1 MNTTLHIAPEHTT
14 LTLPDGSRHTLAIGS
29 ATLLRHNPPSEYE
42 WERAIMT
49 VEDAISPLQTLIN
62 PQSTLYLAQPELAV
76 LADAQGLLSRETVEQ
91 TFQHISRYPT
101 PDTLPDTARIQSPA
115 ADCARMAAPYGLY
128 PSLIAYRV
136 MPIQKIT

>member
-1 MNTTLHIAPEHTT
+1 MNTTLHTAPEHPT

-42 WERAIMT
+42 WERAIMM

-62 PQSTLYLAQPELAV
+62 PQSTLYLAQPDLAV

-101 PDTLPDTARIQSPA
+101 PDTLPDTAQFKA
-115 ADCARMAAPYGLY
+115 LL
-128 PSLIAYRV
+128 LIVREWQHHMGFTQALLL
-136 MPIQKIT
+136 TE

>member
-1 MNTTLHIAPEHTT
+1 MNTILHIAPEHTT

-42 WERAIMT
+42 WERAIMM

-76 LADAQGLLSRETVEQ
+76 LADAQGLLSRQTVDQ
-91 TFQHISRYPT
+91 SIQPTTTYPN
-101 PDTLPDTARIQSPA
+101 PHTLPDTAKFKA
-115 ADCARMAAPYGLY
+115 LL
-128 PSLIAYRV
+128 LIVREWQHHMGFTQALLLTEQQAV
-136 MPIQKIT
+136 

>member
-29 ATLLRHNPPSEYE
+29 ATLLRHNPPSEYDLE
-42 WERAIMT
+42 GA
-49 VEDAISPLQTLIN
+49 VSPLQTLIN
-62 PQSTLYLAQPELAV
+62 PQSTLYLAQPDLAV

-101 PDTLPDTARIQSPA
+101 PDTLPDTAKFKA
-115 ADCARMAAPYGLY
+115 LL
-128 PSLIAYRV
+128 LIVREWQHHMGFTQALLL
-136 MPIQKIT
+136 TE

>member
-101 PDTLPDTARIQSPA
+101 PDTLPDTAQFKA
-115 ADCARMAAPYGLY
+115 LL
-128 PSLIAYRV
+128 LIVREWQHHMGFTQALLL
-136 MPIQKIT
+136 TE